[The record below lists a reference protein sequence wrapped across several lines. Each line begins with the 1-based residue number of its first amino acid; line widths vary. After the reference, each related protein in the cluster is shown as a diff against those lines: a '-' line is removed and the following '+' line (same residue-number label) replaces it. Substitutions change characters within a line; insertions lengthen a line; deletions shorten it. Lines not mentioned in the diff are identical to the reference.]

1 MSRSK
6 FLLALALVAPLS
18 GCADYLNRYDTLT
31 LAAGDTQKQNM
42 LLQTA
47 NPFNPDSQ
55 DVAIDTNGQRA
66 VDAVKKYETSQQPG
80 QSDQGN
86 VTVNVATGG
95 GSVGTQ

>member
-1 MSRSK
+1 MSRSRI
-6 FLLALALVAPLS
+6 LLTLAALTTLS
-18 GCADYLNRYDTLT
+18 GCADYLNDYEGVT
-31 LAAGDTQKQNM
+31 LALGDTQKQNM

-55 DVAIDTNGQRA
+55 NVAIDTNGQRA
-66 VDAVKKYETSQQPG
+66 ADAVKKYETSQGASASQ
-80 QSDQGN
+80 DGN